1 MSEQKHKLL
10 EVKDLKVS
18 FFTPAGEVKAVGGIS
33 YDLDY
38 GEVMGVVGESG
49 SGKSTMLNMIAG
61 VYPIDSGK
69 IEIDGVNISR
79 EPEYK
84 RAQYIGRVFQDPMT
98 GTAATM
104 NIEENMALA
113 ERDGHDL
120 VDLLADALDLIE
132 RRAGRDERER
142 AALDLFKCFLAK
154 RKAEAVDGDDG
165 QPLGRYL
172 EQRAHVHGARLVRRN
187 GEARLL
193 DHGLERLFGDL
204 DGVLLLDLG
213 QLGEIG
219 GGEAHD
225 VEIRVAAGQVD
236 QKFVVRGEGHDVVGQ
251 SS

>member
-1 MSEQKHKLL
+1 
-10 EVKDLKVS
+10 
-18 FFTPAGEVKAVGGIS
+18 
-33 YDLDY
+33 
-38 GEVMGVVGESG
+38 
-49 SGKSTMLNMIAG
+49 
-61 VYPIDSGK
+61 
-69 IEIDGVNISR
+69 
-79 EPEYK
+79 
-84 RAQYIGRVFQDPMT
+84 
-98 GTAATM
+98 
-104 NIEENMALA
+104 MALA

-172 EQRAHVHGARLVRRN
+172 EQRAHMHGARLVRRN